1 MWGNE
6 IRRGNRLP
14 LGDQES
20 VGQDAQRGV
29 VMEAAPTPPFEM
41 PEPNFLLEFLVIASV
56 SRKAGTI
63 MDLSVGKARR

>member
-1 MWGNE
+1 
-6 IRRGNRLP
+6 
-14 LGDQES
+14 
-20 VGQDAQRGV
+20 
-29 VMEAAPTPPFEM
+29 MEAAPTPPFEM